1 MNTKNNLLEKL
12 NNLPAA
18 EPELAEIEAIRE
30 FESEKASGTLELTN
44 LNEVR
49 DRVDRA
55 NGRISLRVPKQL
67 HVDLIEAAEDEG
79 VSLNQYI
86 SYLLASCVDR

>member
-1 MNTKNNLLEKL
+1 MNTTNNLLEKL

-18 EPELAEIEAIRE
+18 EPEFAEIEAIRE
-30 FESEKASGTLELTN
+30 YEIEKTSGTLELTS
-44 LNEVR
+44 LSEVR
-49 DRVDRA
+49 DRVARA

-86 SYLLASCVDR
+86 SYLLASGVER